1 MKQFA
6 SVMYGETL
14 LSLDRGAYKCKMF
27 THQHQTNNSLSVKD
41 AKYCLSTEWNY
52 CKIAFV
58 KVLSTAF
65 NRAYCRLLHAKID
78 LMGLRLH

>member
-1 MKQFA
+1 MQNVYSSIPNKQFT
-6 SVMYGETL
+6 ECQRCEIL
-14 LSLDRGAYKCKMF
+14 
-27 THQHQTNNSLSVKD
+27 
-41 AKYCLSTEWNY
+41 CLSTEWNY